1 MHEVD
6 TMLSPK
12 EMSTKFGVSTNTL
25 SRWAKIGKIQ
35 SIKTSGGHN
44 RYIEQQC
51 KAPAKKKFIYARV
64 SSVKQSEDLQR
75 QIAFLQAS
83 HPHHE
88 IIKDIGSG
96 LNFKRR
102 GLGSILDAAFA
113 GNVSEIVVAHRDRL
127 CRFGFDLLKQI
138 FAKLEVSITV
148 LSDQSV
154 QEPTSELAD
163 DLLSIITVFTAR
175 YYGSR
180 KYRKRVLQEDQNLS
194 KPTTSQIIQ

>member
-1 MHEVD
+1 MHEGG

-12 EMSTKFGVSTNTL
+12 EMSSKIGVSTNTL
-25 SRWAKIGKIQ
+25 SRWAKCGRIQ
-35 SIKTSGGHN
+35 SVKTDGGHN
-44 RYIEQQC
+44 RYIESVC
-51 KAPAKKKFIYARV
+51 STASKKKYIYARV

-83 HPHHE
+83 HPDHE
-88 IIKDIGSG
+88 VVKDIGSG

-102 GLGSILDAAFA
+102 GLTSLLDAAFA

-127 CRFGFDLLKQI
+127 CRFGFDMLKQI
-138 FAKLEVSITV
+138 FAKLEVSVTV

-175 YYGSR
+175 YYGTR
-180 KYRKRVLQEDQNLS
+180 KYRKQVLQEDQNLS
-194 KPTTSQIIQ
+194 KPTTSQVVQ